1 MKGDAR
7 VIDYLNQGLRYE
19 LTAVNRFWQHP
30 RTLADWGYN
39 ESAGKWREESAEER
53 EHADRLIE
61 RIIFLEGASNMQELN
76 ALRVGQCVREILE
89 NDPAVEYGARRLDQE
104 AAAYCVSI
112 GDRVSKDMFEELMA
126 DEEGYIDFLV
136 TQLTLIEQVGPELY
150 AQKHVGRLGKD
161 EGHG

>member
-39 ESAGKWREESAEER
+39 ELAGKWREESAEER
-53 EHADRLIE
+53 ERADRLNE
-61 RIIFLEGASNMQELN
+61 RITFPEGATNMQELN
-76 ALRVGQCVREILE
+76 ALRVDQGVREILE

-104 AAAYCVSI
+104 AAYCVSI

-126 DEEGYIDFLV
+126 DEEGHIDFLEI
-136 TQLTLIEQVGPELY
+136 QLTLIEQVGPELY